1 VRVASG
7 LLVLGF
13 GVLGLVRA
21 AGGLPP
27 SWLHT
32 ICITPGVVA

>member
-1 VRVASG
+1 
-7 LLVLGF
+7 VLGF
-13 GVLGLVRA
+13 GVLGLARA

-32 ICITPGVVA
+32 LCVTPGVAP